1 MVIFCEPQIKPS
13 LTSQALSR
21 VYRMGQVRNVTVYHL
36 LCPETIDEEMMLVLE
51 QKQNEFDNYA
61 GESVLAGAFDNLM
74 DKEWISDVIEK
85 ESKKY
90 LPAVL

>member
-1 MVIFCEPQIKPS
+1 MVIVCEHQIKPS

-36 LCPETIDEEMMLVLE
+36 LCPETIDEEMMRVLDE
-51 QKQNEFDNYA
+51 KQQEFDNYA
-61 GESVLAGAFDNLM
+61 NESVVAGAFDNLM
-74 DKEWISDVIEK
+74 DKEWISNVIEK
-85 ESKKY
+85 EAQKY